1 MTQKGFTLVEILLA
15 LAVGSVL
22 MSAAVLTIYQ
32 VLVGTERNNAKAVV
46 ATEIQRSVFQIKK
59 DIQSHTSANVS
70 DLQVGPTT
78 FEWTDQSGWTAANES
93 QQSRIYSL
101 SGKELI
107 RNADGT
113 TRILSRNIESLIF
126 SDNGTHINVVITA
139 NNSTLPGRDKTLSF
153 GVSKRTNYE
162 AQ

>member
-1 MTQKGFTLVEILLA
+1 MTQKGFTMVEILTV
-15 LAVGSVL
+15 LAVGGVL
-22 MSAAVLTIYQ
+22 LSAAVLTIYQ
-32 VLVGTERNNAKAVV
+32 VLLGTERNNAEAI
-46 ATEIQRSVFQIKK
+46 ASTEIQRTALQIKK
-59 DIQSHTSANVS
+59 DIQSHTSASVN

-78 FEWTDQSGWTAANES
+78 FEWVDQSGWTSENES

-101 SGKELI
+101 SGKVLI
-107 RNADGT
+107 RNADNV

-139 NNSTLPGRDKTLSF
+139 NNSTLPGRSKTLSF

-162 AQ
+162 AE